1 MYSLNIF
8 SLSHWTHLASF
19 HFLSEKNCGKKEK
32 GLYLVMLK
40 FDLINTL
47 QPNNCKTGKMKQEPF
62 LAW

>member
-1 MYSLNIF
+1 MTRNEMTQVES
-8 SLSHWTHLASF
+8 
-19 HFLSEKNCGKKEK
+19 SEIGKKEK